1 MKKILIVAL
10 TTSMLGACSS
20 PELATGQIK
29 NEAILQASLANITP
43 EQAIK
48 DTESAFTKA
57 TEENLFYYTPLHF
70 KDIKKTLA
78 KIETLQKN
86 TKLKNK
92 SDKNLTLITTA
103 FTAQKLIIDAYKV
116 KSTILVTLAKPLE
129 KLQMLENLGAK
140 DLFEAL
146 SRHTQNTVKK
156 TQLSYF
162 HFTEKNQKGS
172 SFGERFT
179 NAIQSVY
186 DIGFEQI
193 ITIGNDSP
201 HLQASQILETART
214 ISKNKAVLG
223 PSKDGGFY
231 LMGLHKATPQ

>member
-1 MKKILIVAL
+1 MQAINEHKTAILIFALSSHEELKCKKI
-10 TTSMLGACSS
+10 
-20 PELATGQIK
+20 
-29 NEAILQASLANITP
+29 
-43 EQAIK
+43 
-48 DTESAFTKA
+48 
-57 TEENLFYYTPLHF
+57 H
-70 KDIKKTLA
+70 
-78 KIETLQKN
+78 
-86 TKLKNK
+86 
-92 SDKNLTLITTA
+92 
-103 FTAQKLIIDAYKV
+103 
-116 KSTILVTLAKPLE
+116 
-129 KLQMLENLGAK
+129 GAK

-156 TQLSYF
+156 TELPYF
-162 HFTEKNQKGS
+162 HFTEKEQQGS

-186 DIGFEQI
+186 DKGFEQV

-231 LMGLHKATPQ
+231 LMGLHKVNFNPKAFKNLPWQSSMLLNHLKTELLSNTIELASLHALHDIDHLHDLKTIIKFTIGLPLHIIKAIQSIVLSDSLLFQIESPIRGLFQSDIQQNRGSPILHFS